1 VRLVERRGV
10 DPAERV
16 VLAEHDPALV
26 VEVVVV
32 RGKTRVNRRELLRPR
47 VVHFDLPRARAGQR
61 KILREPVRRSVL
73 AERRLLLRRS
83 NPRRH
88 PHAPAAVHRH
98 AAGIGRPLPNLLVA
112 PERRRRRVGVDRR
125 RVRRNPDLG
134 GCVLVRIEHGN
145 DVGALDRSVDESVR
159 VHRRRA
165 VVGRGDIGP
174 AAGGQRPV
182 PQGDDDVAFDAGRT
196 RRRRRI
202 RAGRD
207 AIGPVG
213 VRLPLRAHPLE
224 VGGHARPVRSD
235 RHVVIPCVE
244 ARRIRAEVLRHLAR
258 RRVAHLMARVARL
271 GFEQH
276 VLVGHVAYGNL
287 HETEPVI
294 GRIDLRGC
302 ACVGRDDGFEI
313 EPLSRPRRDP
323 RRIHQPVP
331 AHEHLVAG
339 SRQIRHDVATLIVG
353 DDDPGELRRQVA
365 GLRDH
370 PHAGFGTFRARD
382 DAADVVGVDCDR
394 GAGPLLRAGQRERGR
409 QRRRRDQRP
418 E

>member
-1 VRLVERRGV
+1 MS
-10 DPAERV
+10 P
-16 VLAEHDPALV
+16 HALK
-26 VEVVVV
+26 
-32 RGKTRVNRRELLRPR
+32 G
-47 VVHFDLPRARAGQR
+47 ARH
-61 KILREPVRRSVL
+61 REPFGTHTR
-73 AERRLLLRRS
+73 
-83 NPRRH
+83 
-88 PHAPAAVHRH
+88 PA
-98 AAGIGRPLPNLLVA
+98 
-112 PERRRRRVGVDRR
+112 
-125 RVRRNPDLG
+125 
-134 GCVLVRIEHGN
+134 
-145 DVGALDRSVDESVR
+145 
-159 VHRRRA
+159 
-165 VVGRGDIGP
+165 
-174 AAGGQRPV
+174 
-182 PQGDDDVAFDAGRT
+182 
-196 RRRRRI
+196 
-202 RAGRD
+202 
-207 AIGPVG
+207 
-213 VRLPLRAHPLE
+213 
-224 VGGHARPVRSD
+224 
-235 RHVVIPCVE
+235 IPCVE

-302 ACVGRDDGFEI
+302 ACVGRDDGFEM
-313 EPLSRPRRDP
+313 EPLSRPHRDP

-394 GAGPLLRAGQRERGR
+394 AAGPLLCAGQCERGR
-409 QRRRRDQRP
+409 QRRRRDRRP